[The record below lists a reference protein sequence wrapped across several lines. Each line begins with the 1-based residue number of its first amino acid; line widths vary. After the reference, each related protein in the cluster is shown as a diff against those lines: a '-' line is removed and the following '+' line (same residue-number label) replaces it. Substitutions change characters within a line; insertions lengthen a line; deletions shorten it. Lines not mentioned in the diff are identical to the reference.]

1 MSVDP
6 GWYKDPADPTTQRY
20 WDGEGWIGKPLPADA
35 TPPAGPPPPE
45 PEEPPA
51 AAEPAPQAPAGN
63 QPVTGPPAGP
73 VAAPPPHHPPAG
85 PPPPD
90 WHPGAHPG
98 AAPHQ
103 PMPGAPY
110 PPYGYPPY
118 GFQPPQPPPRP
129 HGLALAPLGGR
140 LLARLIDIGAVFA
153 LNVVVNGW
161 FVWQYIQELSPLFA
175 ESWRRAMA
183 GDRSTEGLPQLDARA
198 DGLLL
203 TILLLATALWFAY
216 EVPAVGNSGQT
227 LGKRIVGIKVVP
239 LEADERIGF
248 GRSFRRWI
256 RMGLPTLLW
265 YCCVGFILQLVDSAF
280 LLFDRPLR
288 QALHDKSARTVVV
301 QVPKSPAPPKAGAPS
316 PPAGDRTD
324 TPGGSA

>member
-45 PEEPPA
+45 PEPPA
-51 AAEPAPQAPAGN
+51 APEPTPPAGN
-63 QPVTGPPAGP
+63 QPVTAPPATGA
-73 VAAPPPHHPPAG
+73 VGYPPANQPPGG
-85 PPPPD
+85 PPPPG
-90 WHPGAHPG
+90 WHPGPAHP
-98 AAPHQ
+98 

-110 PPYGYPPY
+110 PPYGHQPY
-118 GFQPPQPPPRP
+118 GYQPPQPPPRP
-129 HGLALAPLGGR
+129 HGLALAPLGSR

-161 FVWQYIQELSPLFA
+161 FVWQYVQELSPLFA
-175 ESWRRAMA
+175 ESWRRAVA

-216 EVPAVGNSGQT
+216 EVPAVGNTGQT
-227 LGKRIVGIKVVP
+227 LGKRIAGIKVVP
-239 LEADERIGF
+239 VEADERIGF

-301 QVPKSPAPPKAGAPS
+301 QVPKNPTPPKAGEPS